1 MIPLEAIEDEDYE
14 DNSNPRR
21 NQLEEIRE
29 LEGFLE
35 EELEKKKA
43 PVKAM
48 KFRGLVNKV
57 ICRQREAQVP
67 SVIKILQELRFRQ
80 AVLKKGYERQ
90 QRNKN
95 PDDTWE
101 EQQNCRI
108 VNILAEFNEQVHD
121 KLKER
126 RFLNHNE
133 YSNDVKY

>member
-29 LEGFLE
+29 LDGFLE

-80 AVLKKGYERQ
+80 AVLEKGYERQ